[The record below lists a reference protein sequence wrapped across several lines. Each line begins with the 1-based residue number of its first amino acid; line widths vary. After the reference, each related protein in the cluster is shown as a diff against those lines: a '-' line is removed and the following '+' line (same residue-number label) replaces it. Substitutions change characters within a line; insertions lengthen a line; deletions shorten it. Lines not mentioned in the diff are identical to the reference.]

1 MCFIFLLISIS
12 FIECVRLILIDSPC
26 SPLLPHYGRYSFQST
41 RTFNVRAPQLSSSV
55 LASLDALHEHLIV
68 HLFIKIIF
76 KRQNIFFV
84 FLFCSCLASASVP
97 LCLGLRPRASVAYI
111 VYIRVSRGRERLE
124 YVATRVAHFV
134 ILEVNE
140 KTINGWMVA
149 RVCVFWSTYI
159 IWCALTYA
167 IVASQ
172 PLKFLFHPKNE
183 PTVCVRARKTHSFS
197 KYTHWSGVR
206 VLHDVYRLFQLPR
219 IIAQHA
225 KFNSISSSLSL
236 YLSLFSANRM
246 RRNSINLKFNLAW
259 PIKP

>member
-1 MCFIFLLISIS
+1 M
-12 FIECVRLILIDSPC
+12 
-26 SPLLPHYGRYSFQST
+26 
-41 RTFNVRAPQLSSSV
+41 
-55 LASLDALHEHLIV
+55 
-68 HLFIKIIF
+68 
-76 KRQNIFFV
+76 
-84 FLFCSCLASASVP
+84 SCLCLCASVSWP
-97 LCLGLRPRASVAYI
+97 PSACF
-111 VYIRVSRGRERLE
+111 SRMYRLHSGKERLE
-124 YVATRVAHFV
+124 CVATRVAHFV

-159 IWCALTYA
+159 IWCALSYA

-236 YLSLFSANRM
+236 SISLYSLLIACAGIQLIWNLTWHGQLSRKVNQKWE
-246 RRNSINLKFNLAW
+246 IW
-259 PIKP
+259 